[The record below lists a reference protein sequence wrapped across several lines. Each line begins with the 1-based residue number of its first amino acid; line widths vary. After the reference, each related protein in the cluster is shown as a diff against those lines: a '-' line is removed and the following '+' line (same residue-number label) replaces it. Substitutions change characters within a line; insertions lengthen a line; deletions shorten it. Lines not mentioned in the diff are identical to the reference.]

1 MYYKKYNEVKP
12 MSEKKVVRYHLERH
26 KWPDEIE
33 AEKKAKKKKIEI
45 VLICIFC
52 FLSGF
57 MVNKYFGKAKVFQ
70 DKKFMKLSEVY
81 DIMSNQFYFGKDKE
95 NFNEELINGAI
106 AGMVN
111 AGGDIHTAYMN
122 KDDSESFTSS
132 MEGSVVGIGVTM
144 YSLDDSAFI
153 ISDIL
158 KNSPAEK
165 AGILPGDQIF
175 AVNGTN
181 VTNKKIDDVI
191 QLVQGKSGTEVSIE
205 FVRGKEHFT
214 KKITREKVY
223 GTVFSEV
230 KDDVAKI
237 ELRTFAETS
246 GEEFGVHL
254 KDIEKAGA
262 KNIILDLRGN
272 SGGYL
277 NAALEI
283 ASYFIDDNEVIFQED
298 DHEGNVKQYKT
309 LKGFKKYK
317 FDKIIVLVDGGTASA
332 SEALTGA
339 LKERAN
345 AIVVGDRTYGKG
357 TVQIPL
363 PFKDGSMLKYTI
375 GEWMTPDGHKI
386 NKVGIEPD
394 VKIAQEKAF
403 ITPMPKLD
411 EQVFKPDTVNPAAAS
426 VQIYLDFLGYH
437 VDRSDDYFSIASSKA
452 LQQFQKD
459 HGLIADGNIRAEVCK
474 SLVAETIKRQKNEAY
489 TYDLQLKKAMEIAT
503 KN

>member
-1 MYYKKYNEVKP
+1 MA
-12 MSEKKVVRYHLERH
+12 EKKVVRYQLERH

-33 AEKKAKKKKIEI
+33 AEKKAKKKKIE
-45 VLICIFC
+45 LILLCIFC
-52 FLSGF
+52 FVSGF
-57 MVNKYFGKAKVFQ
+57 MVNKHFGKAKVFQ
-70 DKKFMKLSEVY
+70 DKKFVKLSEVY

-95 NFNEELINGAI
+95 NFNEQLINGAI
-106 AGMVN
+106 SGMVD

-165 AGILPGDQIF
+165 AGVLPGDQIA
-175 AVNGTN
+175 AVDGKK
-181 VTNKKIDDVI
+181 VTGKKIDDVI
-191 QLVQGKSGTEVSIE
+191 ELVTGKSGTEVSIE

-214 KKITREKVY
+214 KKIIRKKVY
-223 GTVFSEV
+223 GTVFSDI
-230 KDDVAKI
+230 KDQTAKI

-254 KDIEKAGA
+254 KDIEKAGV
-262 KNIILDLRGN
+262 KNIIIDLRGN

-283 ASYFIDDNEVIFQED
+283 ASYFIDDHEVIFQED
-298 DHEGNVKQYKT
+298 DHEGNVKQYKA
-309 LKGFKKYK
+309 LEGFKKYK
-317 FDKIIVLVDGGTASA
+317 FNKIVVLVDQGTASA

-339 LKERAN
+339 LKERAD
-345 AIVVGDRTYGKG
+345 AIVVGERTYGKG

-363 PFKDGSMLKYTI
+363 PFNDGSMLKYTI

-394 VKIAQEKAF
+394 VKVAQEKAF
-403 ITPMPKLD
+403 ITPMPKLN
-411 EQVFKPDTVNPAAAS
+411 EQVFKPDTVNPAASS
-426 VQIYLDFLGYH
+426 VQIYLDFLGYP
-437 VDRSDDYFSIASSKA
+437 VDRSDEYFSFTSSKA
-452 LQQFQKD
+452 LQQFQTD

-474 SLVAETIKRQKNEAY
+474 SLVSEMIQRQKNESY